1 LGWLIAVMNN
11 ARPVIV
17 GIAPARTDTA
27 QTDTAQTDTPG
38 AIRFSGA
45 R

>member
-17 GIAPARTDTA
+17 GIAPVRTDTA
-27 QTDTAQTDTPG
+27 PAATARAATPG